1 LSENP
6 ILVRIYTGGVRTR
19 TKDVLREGGMMDME
33 LDSPDFTGVSI
44 SHLNRDKFLSGLTV
58 QVPEHEFAY
67 SVEHTDFDDVLVV
80 EHGGVPIIK
89 MFASVLNDGIPDL
102 LVKLVS
108 NEDGE
113 FGEYEQCEDF
123 EKNMAIKVDVC
134 KKGQVEFSAY
144 IKYAD
149 ESRTLVT
156 HFLVPHIIYF
166 LGSTLND
173 YEERRLLYLYSNE
186 SPESMKWLCTNH
198 LYFDL
203 TQRKNNLRYALVAYT
218 GDSGIV
224 FVPQGVNYHPHFYL
238 YAGNL
243 VQTDSSIT
251 VYSGKHVY
259 KVIDGKSEYEIR
271 ELLYQSVLPSSL

>member
-6 ILVRIYTGGVRTR
+6 ILVRIYIGGVRTK
-19 TKDVLREGGMMDME
+19 TKDVLRGGGMMDME
-33 LDSPDFTGVSI
+33 SDSPDFTGVSI

-113 FGEYEQCEDF
+113 FGEYEQCEDV
-123 EKNMAIKVDVC
+123 EKNMA
-134 KKGQVEFSAY
+134 
-144 IKYAD
+144 
-149 ESRTLVT
+149 
-156 HFLVPHIIYF
+156 
-166 LGSTLND
+166 
-173 YEERRLLYLYSNE
+173 NE

-203 TQRKNNLRYALVAYT
+203 TQRKNSLRYALVAYT

-224 FVPQGVNYHPHFYL
+224 FVPQGVNYHPLFYL

-259 KVIDGKSEYEIR
+259 KVIDGKSEFK
-271 ELLYQSVLPSSL
+271 PSHHL